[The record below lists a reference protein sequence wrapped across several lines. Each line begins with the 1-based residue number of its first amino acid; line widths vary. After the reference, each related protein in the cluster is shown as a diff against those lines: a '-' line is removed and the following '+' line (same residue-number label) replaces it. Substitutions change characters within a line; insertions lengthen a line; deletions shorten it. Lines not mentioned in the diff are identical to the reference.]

1 MQALGCVLSD
11 KQMKQAGGNG
21 KGVPW
26 AETGGGSSQPW
37 PQPRDPCF
45 LIPLR
50 HIPAS
55 RMTVA
60 AKHTSLFA

>member
-26 AETGGGSSQPW
+26 AETGGGALSHGPN
-37 PQPRDPCF
+37 PET
-45 LIPLR
+45 
-50 HIPAS
+50 PAS
-55 RMTVA
+55 SY
-60 AKHTSLFA
+60 H